1 MKKSFTLIELLVV
14 IAIIGILAAIALPSL
29 ANVRAK
35 ARDARRLTDLDQ
47 MAKAMELYFSDYNH
61 YPIWT
66 EGGLL
71 NATSSPLIADTTS
84 SPTFFTSQYMRTIP
98 KDPLPNK
105 YAYYYKSDPTGNNF
119 KLVTVGCQMKSER
132 EF

>member
-61 YPIWT
+61 IIPF
-66 EGGLL
+66 GPKAVFLM
-71 NATSSPLIADTTS
+71 PLAV
-84 SPTFFTSQYMRTIP
+84 
-98 KDPLPNK
+98 L
-105 YAYYYKSDPTGNNF
+105 
-119 KLVTVGCQMKSER
+119 
-132 EF
+132 